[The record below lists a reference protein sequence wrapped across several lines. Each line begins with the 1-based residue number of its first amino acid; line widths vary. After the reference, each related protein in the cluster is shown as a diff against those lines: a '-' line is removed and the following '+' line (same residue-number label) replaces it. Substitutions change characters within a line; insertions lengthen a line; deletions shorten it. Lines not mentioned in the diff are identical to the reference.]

1 MKRISLLRCC
11 IAASLL
17 AASTIAQALDQVDG
31 VYQIGSLEDYKAF
44 AELVNNGESSSNA
57 VLTADIDLGEDATMI
72 GVADKPYTGVFD
84 GQGHVVSIAWK
95 DAAYDCGLFQYMAGT
110 VRNLHVTG
118 TLQSVNQH
126 PSTVV
131 GRAHSRGVHSSRT
144 SIVMWR

>member
-17 AASTIAQALDQVDG
+17 VASTIAQALDQVDG

-72 GVADKPYTGVFD
+72 GVVDKPYTGVFD

-95 DAAYDCGLFQYMAGT
+95 DAVFDCGLFQYMAGT

-131 GRAHSRGVHSSRT
+131 GRAHSRGGYIHREHLL
-144 SIVMWR
+144 